1 MSLLARL
8 GPALA
13 VLLVVGSACSLTR
26 GTPAPPPAAS
36 VPTRHVLPNGV
47 RVVVQEF
54 RTSEVTALQ
63 LWVRAGGRDE
73 AASELGLAH
82 YLEHMLFKGTT
93 TRPRG
98 FVEREVEGVGGR
110 INAGTS
116 LDFTY
121 YHTVLPA
128 ARTLAG
134 IELLAD
140 VGVNSSLDPTELE
153 LEKKVVLEEMRLS
166 EDSPRRHLVRD
177 LYGQLFE
184 GHPYGR
190 PVLGTAAIIRG
201 LTRETL
207 MSFYRRHYVP
217 ESFTLVVVGP
227 VNPGEVLEAAR
238 RTFGRIPR
246 ADGAR
251 LPMPGPQ
258 APRPLRVETPRPGT
272 QAYLALGWHAPRLAH
287 AETPVVDLLV
297 AILGHSRPARLP
309 QALRE
314 RLALV
319 NTIGAG
325 YSALEAAGAV
335 TVTAQLEPANLA
347 RVEREILGEIQRVR
361 EAGVTAAELARVM
374 TAAEARH
381 AFSQETAEGRAFA
394 YGRAETVWRLEDELA
409 YVDRLHSVTRE
420 QVQLAARRYLDPA
433 RYTRLTLVPGGR

>member
-1 MSLLARL
+1 MVRPAPVAPLLAL
-8 GPALA
+8 VFLLA
-13 VLLVVGSACSLTR
+13 ACGVTR
-26 GTPAPPPAAS
+26 PTPAPTTTALGPVERILA
-36 VPTRHVLPNGV
+36 NGV

-54 RTSEVTALQ
+54 RASEVVALQ

-134 IELLAD
+134 IEMLAD
-140 VGVNSSLDPTELE
+140 VGVTPSPAPAELE

-166 EDSPRRHLVRD
+166 EDSPRRHLVRH

-190 PVLGTAAIIRG
+190 PVLGTAEIIQG

-217 ESFTLVVVGP
+217 ESFTLVAVGP

-238 RTFGRIPR
+238 RTF
-246 ADGAR
+246 
-251 LPMPGPQ
+251 
-258 APRPLRVETPRPGT
+258 
-272 QAYLALGWHAPRLAH
+272 
-287 AETPVVDLLV
+287 
-297 AILGHSRPARLP
+297 
-309 QALRE
+309 
-314 RLALV
+314 
-319 NTIGAG
+319 
-325 YSALEAAGAV
+325 
-335 TVTAQLEPANLA
+335 
-347 RVEREILGEIQRVR
+347 
-361 EAGVTAAELARVM
+361 
-374 TAAEARH
+374 
-381 AFSQETAEGRAFA
+381 
-394 YGRAETVWRLEDELA
+394 
-409 YVDRLHSVTRE
+409 
-420 QVQLAARRYLDPA
+420 
-433 RYTRLTLVPGGR
+433 

>member
-1 MSLLARL
+1 MPLLARL

-140 VGVNSSLDPTELE
+140 VGVNSSLDPAELE

-190 PVLGTAAIIRG
+190 PVLGTAEIIRG

-246 ADGAR
+246 AGVAR

-272 QAYLALGWHAPRLAH
+272 QAYLALAGEML
-287 AETPVVDLLV
+287 
-297 AILGHSRPARLP
+297 SR
-309 QALRE
+309 
-314 RLALV
+314 
-319 NTIGAG
+319 AG
-325 YSALEAAGAV
+325 G
-335 TVTAQLEPANLA
+335 
-347 RVEREILGEIQRVR
+347 
-361 EAGVTAAELARVM
+361 
-374 TAAEARH
+374 
-381 AFSQETAEGRAFA
+381 
-394 YGRAETVWRLEDELA
+394 
-409 YVDRLHSVTRE
+409 
-420 QVQLAARRYLDPA
+420 
-433 RYTRLTLVPGGR
+433 